1 MKIPR
6 GITIDEPGEWA
17 LRVNKNI
24 YGQKQ
29 VGRVW
34 NQYLIDKLINVVG
47 FKQSTYDECVFYK
60 GNAIYMGVGRISP
73 RHT

>member
-47 FKQSTYDECVFYK
+47 FKQSTYDECVF
-60 GNAIYMGVGRISP
+60 
-73 RHT
+73 